1 MRQPR
6 RIWRPRSAIL
16 NTYRTSACSPFHPV
30 TRRLVAMAVALAFSI
45 TSLPTHARS
54 ALAAPAPISDVYSE
68 ADMRLYLA
76 TLPAIDSPCA
86 GEECALNAEFDARVQ
101 RLGARIAAAAYDLH
115 PDLSHRIK
123 QFEFKLAEKKDAG
136 VTSNASG
143 TIMVLRGTQAIG
155 LNDDALAFVLARE
168 MGHVISQHHEENTT
182 TRILLSVA
190 AGILFPALNLFGNSA
205 AVAQATSS
213 ATTASSA
220 TLATTAASTAT
231 SWLGAQ
237 LVLNSMKPEQLSE
250 ADQVALKLM
259 ESMGLSHRDLAL
271 ALENSAEFHPSN
283 TWSEDFRNSVL
294 QVRSLET
301 AAEAGEPLPEI
312 EVSDPITGE
321 ESAHD
326 GTALTLLD
334 SEGHPLPPLQEPD
347 AVEAIT
353 LAESTPVDPAPV
365 PTAPPITSVPVP
377 VVASPQAEA
386 PRTTSKVNT
395 PAAGALAS
403 APPARLTQFTKG
415 KKLSQA
421 RLKPSTKSEVKK
433 VGGKVAKKA
442 TKAVAAVK
450 AKGLKKAGSIPAVK
464 GKSVAG
470 KKSAKKKP

>member
-6 RIWRPRSAIL
+6 HFQRPRSAIL
-16 NTYRTSACSPFHPV
+16 NTYRTSAFSPFHPV
-30 TRRLVAMAVALAFSI
+30 TRRLVAMAVALAFSVA
-45 TSLPTHARS
+45 SLPTHARS

-76 TLPAIDSPCA
+76 TLPAIESPCA
-86 GEECALNAEFDARVQ
+86 GDECALNADFDARVQ

-237 LVLNSMKPEQLSE
+237 LLLNSMKPEQLSE

-294 QVRSLET
+294 QVRSLEM

-312 EVSDPITGE
+312 EGYAPLAGE

-326 GTALTLLD
+326 NTALILLD
-334 SEGHPLPPLQEPD
+334 SEGHPLPPLQEPED
-347 AVEAIT
+347 
-353 LAESTPVDPAPV
+353 APV
-365 PTAPPITSVPVP
+365 MLL
-377 VVASPQAEA
+377 AEA
-386 PRTTSKVNT
+386 PPVDLAPAPTAAPIASSQAPAVTPPPAEVPSAANLANT
-395 PAAGALAS
+395 PAVAAS
-403 APPARLTQFTKG
+403 APANPKRLTQSTKG
-415 KKLSQA
+415 EKLS
-421 RLKPSTKSEVKK
+421 PPPVKSSKK
-433 VGGKVAKKA
+433 SLMKKA
-442 TKAVAAVK
+442 GKPAKAAK
-450 AKGLKKAGSIPAVK
+450 AKGFKGTSAKPAAK
-464 GKSVAG
+464 GKPAAG
-470 KKSAKKKP
+470 RKTAKKKPGR